1 MMRSILALLVM
12 VAANAVC
19 AAQDEK
25 SGAATTSTSAEQG
38 WPAKPIRFIVP
49 FPPGSATDAAAR
61 VIAQKL
67 GQALA
72 QQMVVDNRA
81 GASGSIGC
89 EMAARATPDG
99 YTLVLGTAS
108 THAVAASVNSHLRY
122 DPVRDFSPVSLVGSS
137 PYVLAVHPAVAANSV
152 QKLIALAKTRP
163 GQLSYSSA
171 GNASLAHLAGE
182 LFATMAGVKLN
193 HIPYKSSAL
202 SVIDVLSGRIEL
214 QFGSISPTLPHI
226 RSGRLRALAVT
237 GATRL
242 TNLPD
247 VPTVAQSGLRGYEV
261 TLWMGILAP
270 AATSPAI
277 VSRLNREVTAI
288 LRAAD
293 VKDALVAQGV
303 EPSPSTPIAFATHI
317 RNEIAKWRKVVTA
330 AGVYAQLTPRAVAL
344 RVRIEP
350 EQAQQPHQHEARDQ
364 RPPMRKHDRQHR
376 CCTISERQQE
386 YAVMFGALIGGHQRK
401 RHKNERRGKY
411 VNYDFHCD
419 GPVNGRILHC
429 PGTDVS

>member
-1 MMRSILALLVM
+1 MMRPILTLLVM
-12 VAANAVC
+12 VAANGVC

-25 SGAATTSTSAEQG
+25 SGAATAPASAGQG
-38 WPAKPIRFIVP
+38 WPTKPIRFIVP
-49 FPPGSATDAAAR
+49 FPSGSSTDAAAR
-61 VIAQKL
+61 VVAQKL
-67 GQALA
+67 GEALT
-72 QQMVVDNRA
+72 QQVVVDNRA

-108 THAVAASVNSHLRY
+108 THAVAASVNPNLRY
-122 DPVRDFSPVSLVGSS
+122 DPLRDFSPISLIGSS

-152 QKLIALAKTRP
+152 QELIALAKTRP
-163 GQLSYSSA
+163 GQLSYGSA

-226 RSGRLRALAVT
+226 RNGRLRALAVT

-242 TNLPD
+242 ANLPD

-288 LRAAD
+288 LRVAN

-303 EPSPSTPIAFATHI
+303 EPTPSTPTAFATHI
-317 RNEIAKWRKVVTA
+317 RDEIAKWRKVVKA
-330 AGVYAQLTPRAVAL
+330 AGVLAASTPRAVAL
-344 RVRIEP
+344 RVGIET
-350 EQAQQPHQHEARDQ
+350 EQAQQPHQREARDQ
-364 RPPMRKHDRQHR
+364 RPPMREHDRQNR
-376 CCTISERQQE
+376 GRTIGEPQQE
-386 YAVMFGALIGGHQRK
+386 NAVMFGASIGDHQRQ
-401 RHKNERRGKY
+401 RHENERRGKY

-419 GPVNGRILHC
+419 VPMTEYYETG
-429 PGTDVS
+429 

>member
-1 MMRSILALLVM
+1 MIRSILALLAV

-19 AAQDEK
+19 GAPVDK
-25 SGAATTSTSAEQG
+25 SGAATPSTVTGQG
-38 WPAKPIRFIVP
+38 WPTKPIRFIVP
-49 FPPGSATDAAAR
+49 FPPGSSTDAAAR
-61 VIAQKL
+61 VVGQKL
-67 GQALA
+67 GETLMQP
-72 QQMVVDNRA
+72 VVIDNRA

-89 EMAARATPDG
+89 EMAARAAPDG

-108 THAVAASVNSHLRY
+108 THAVAVSVNSHLRY
-122 DPVRDFSPVSLVGSS
+122 DPLKDFSPVSLIGSA
-137 PYVLAVHPAVAANSV
+137 PYVLAVNPAIAANSV
-152 QKLIALAKTRP
+152 QELVALAKARP
-163 GQLSYSSA
+163 GQLSYASA
-171 GNASLAHLAGE
+171 GNASVAHLAGE

-247 VPTVAQSGLRGYEV
+247 VPTVAQSGFPGYEV
-261 TLWMGILAP
+261 ALWMGILAP

-293 VKDALVAQGV
+293 VKEALVAQGL
-303 EPSPSTPIAFATHI
+303 EPSPSTPIAFTTHI
-317 RNEIAKWRKVVTA
+317 RNEITKWRKVVNT
-330 AGVYAQLTPRAVAL
+330 AGVTA
-344 RVRIEP
+344 E
-350 EQAQQPHQHEARDQ
+350 
-364 RPPMRKHDRQHR
+364 
-376 CCTISERQQE
+376 
-386 YAVMFGALIGGHQRK
+386 
-401 RHKNERRGKY
+401 
-411 VNYDFHCD
+411 
-419 GPVNGRILHC
+419 
-429 PGTDVS
+429 